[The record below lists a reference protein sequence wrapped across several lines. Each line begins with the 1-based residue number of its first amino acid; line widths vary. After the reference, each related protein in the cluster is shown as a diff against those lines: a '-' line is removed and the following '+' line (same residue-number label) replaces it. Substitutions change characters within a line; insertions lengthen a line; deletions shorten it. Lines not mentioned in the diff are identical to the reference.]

1 MSVLLPKPPVR
12 REHARI
18 RFATSVRRVMSPHQS
33 EIPSVRNRLRDRRIR
48 KWELRD
54 HRRALRKIAPAGPS
68 ARLWGSVAVIGRG
81 LIAAGLLLFGFVAY
95 QLWGT
100 GIETARAQR
109 ALATEFEQRLA
120 EPAQPAPD
128 PTTVPED
135 PAPAPEPQ
143 PDLVPEP
150 EISEV
155 SLGEPIAR
163 LQIPRIDVDDIVVV
177 GVGSAELQL
186 GPGHFPDTVPP
197 GHLGNSAIA
206 GHRTT
211 YGQPFRHVDRLE
223 PGDEIRAT
231 TPEGTFTYQ
240 VTETKIV
247 SPSDYFVVFTT
258 KPDEAQLT
266 LVSCHPVWSTAQRI
280 IVSATLVAE
289 ESSPVREPQRYQV
302 ITNSGDPDV
311 ATDPAFAPEAPKD
324 STSTEAADT
333 DSTDT
338 NSTGTD
344 STGTGIDN
352 SSRPETPL
360 TADDPPVI
368 TDAFADG
375 WFHDREA
382 IPQIALWGSLLALIS
397 LLAYQISVFLRRDL
411 VGFAVGIIPFG
422 LALFYFFQNV
432 NRLVPPGL

>member
-1 MSVLLPKPPVR
+1 M
-12 REHARI
+12 
-18 RFATSVRRVMSPHQS
+18 RVMTPHQS
-33 EIPSVRNRLRDRRIR
+33 ARPSLRSRLRARRIR
-48 KWELRD
+48 KWDQRD
-54 HRRALRKIAPAGPS
+54 HRKALRSISPTHRS
-68 ARLWGSVAVIGRG
+68 AYLWGAVAVIGRG

-120 EPAQPAPD
+120 EPVQ
-128 PTTVPED
+128 
-135 PAPAPEPQ
+135 PAPEPTPVPVDPAPQ
-143 PDLVPEP
+143 PEP
-150 EISEV
+150 EVQPAPEVSEV

-177 GVGSAELQL
+177 GVGSSELQL

-211 YGQPFRHVDRLE
+211 YGQPFRNVDRLQ

-231 TPEGTFTYQ
+231 TPEGTFMYR
-240 VTETKIV
+240 VTETRIV

-280 IVSATLVAE
+280 IVSATLVPE
-289 ESSPVREPQRYQV
+289 ESSPVRQPQRYQV
-302 ITNSGDPDV
+302 ISQPGDPEP
-311 ATDPAFAPEAPKD
+311 ATDPAFAPEPAP
-324 STSTEAADT
+324 SGSE
-333 DSTDT
+333 TDT
-338 NSTGTD
+338 GTTDTTETGT
-344 STGTGIDN
+344 TGNTTPQADLN
-352 SSRPETPL
+352 SST
-360 TADDPPVI
+360 PPVI

-375 WFHDREA
+375 WFHDRAA
-382 IPQIALWGSLLALIS
+382 IPQIALWGALLILIS
-397 LLAYQISVFLRRDL
+397 VLAYQVSVLLRRDL

-422 LALFYFFQNV
+422 VALFYFFQNV